1 MCSERTH
8 IIRLVQNPGAEGL
21 GFKFVGGLEFGVG
34 IFVCEVIPRSQ
45 AEKKG
50 LKVYSKEGEIFI
62 FLFVNE
68 YLWVDLSL
76 KSHWMQELTKEI
88 ILVDVMRIWL

>member
-1 MCSERTH
+1 MYSERTH

-34 IFVCEVIPRSQ
+34 IFVCEIIPKSQ

-50 LKVYSKEGEIFI
+50 LKVYSKEGRNGYIFVI
-62 FLFVNE
+62 SPF
-68 YLWVDLSL
+68 
-76 KSHWMQELTKEI
+76 M
-88 ILVDVMRIWL
+88 ILRVGVCVLDGGDGKN